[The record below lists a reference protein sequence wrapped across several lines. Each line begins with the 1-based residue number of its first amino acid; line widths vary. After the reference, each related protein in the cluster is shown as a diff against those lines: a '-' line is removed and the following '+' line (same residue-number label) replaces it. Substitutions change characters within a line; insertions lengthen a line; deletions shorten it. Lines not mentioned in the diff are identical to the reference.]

1 MCGCAAL
8 RVALGCEPLRG
19 RWAACGAAL
28 ASRTPQYLQAVCQ
41 RRAADKT
48 AEIRPLLPA
57 RGGRGRQNGGIS
69 TERRGL
75 SLRDAHVCEK
85 SGGVRTVPTRGVRH
99 ASRESVGRKPTEG
112 ASCERPSICGGVRSY
127 IDELRTAKARSRGRR
142 GAPQRMTFRPPRMRR
157 PWGAVVETRRPLRS

>member
-19 RWAACGAAL
+19 RWAASGAAP

-41 RRAADKT
+41 RREADKT

-57 RGGRGRQNGGIS
+57 WGERGRQNGGLL
-69 TERRGL
+69 TGKWGL
-75 SLRDAHVCEK
+75 SLPGAHVCEK

-127 IDELRTAKARSRGRR
+127 IDELRARRPGSRGRR
-142 GAPQRMTFRPPRMRR
+142 GAPQRMIFRPPRMKR
-157 PWGAVVETRRPLRS
+157 PWGAVAETRRPERS

>member
-19 RWAACGAAL
+19 RWAACGAAP

-57 RGGRGRQNGGIS
+57 RGERGRQNGGLL
-69 TERRGL
+69 TGKWGL
-75 SLRDAHVCEK
+75 SLPGAHVCEK

-99 ASRESVGRKPTEG
+99 ASREGTRRKPTEG
-112 ASCERPSICGGVRSY
+112 ASCERLSICGGVRSN
-127 IDELRTAKARSRGRR
+127 IDELRTAKARSRGD
-142 GAPQRMTFRPPRMRR
+142 
-157 PWGAVVETRRPLRS
+157 AVRLSA